1 VRVVFRHF
9 LQVIIRLH
17 LRVILHHHRHHR
29 LLHRRVILR
38 EEVEA
43 LREDFIKR
51 KIRTQYLLFILDQK
65 LIIEKRSVLL

>member
-17 LRVILHHHRHHR
+17 LRVILHHHR
-29 LLHRRVILR
+29 LRRVILR

-43 LREDFIKR
+43 LQEDFVKR

>member
-1 VRVVFRHF
+1 MRVVFRHF

-17 LRVILHHHRHHR
+17 LRVILHHHRRHR
-29 LLHRRVILR
+29 HHRRVILR